1 MDLRKWVGLIGWLT
15 LCYAAAFIGS
25 RFPISDWYAELA
37 KPSWN
42 PPNWVFGP
50 VWSALYTMMA
60 VAAWMVWR
68 KNSASG
74 RSIALK
80 LFVVQLIFNGLW
92 SWLFFGL
99 QRPDL
104 ALVDIIL
111 LWMAIFATIV
121 AFRRVR
127 RTAAWLLIPYAA
139 WVTFAA
145 ALNTAIWYLNT

>member
-1 MDLRKWVGLIGWLT
+1 
-15 LCYAAAFIGS
+15 
-25 RFPISDWYAELA
+25 
-37 KPSWN
+37 
-42 PPNWVFGP
+42 
-50 VWSALYTMMA
+50 MMA